1 MNSRERVQIALNHQE
16 PDRVPMMMSAGT
28 FVVQRLKE
36 YLGVTTDREL
46 LKALHIDIYDMR
58 GIDYKHGGVG
68 AKYIG
73 PDNLGIPADW
83 SGEFFILFGYQE
95 ELMET
100 SFGMTYSMG
109 KPPLAGLSLAELEAY
124 PWPQPD
130 WFDYATLRP
139 QLEEW
144 SDFAIAATGCSVF
157 QHPQLFRGVETMML
171 EMAKDPQVTKYIMDK
186 VTDFYYGY
194 FERVFEEVGD
204 LIDIFRLADDIGG
217 QQNLLISPRMLKR
230 YIAPRLQRCAE
241 LAHRYNVK
249 VLFHT
254 DGNVRRAI
262 PDLIEWGVDI
272 LDPVQPEVPD
282 MDSAELKREFG
293 DRLCFSGGV
302 SAQDVLSLHGPDDV
316 RAEVRRALRDFAPG
330 GGYILSPAHPS
341 LQVDIPTENIIA
353 LYEAGWTYGRYS

>member
-1 MNSRERVQIALNHQE
+1 MNSKERVLTTLNHEE

-28 FVVQRLKE
+28 FVVQRLKDQF
-36 YLGVTTDREL
+36 GVSTDREL
-46 LKALHIDIYDMR
+46 LKALHVDIYDMR

-73 PDNLGIPADW
+73 PDNLGIPSDW

-95 ELMET
+95 EIMDT
-100 SFGMTYSMG
+100 PFGLTYSMG
-109 KPPLAGLSLAELEAY
+109 PPSLADYPTLADLETF
-124 PWPQPD
+124 PWPQPE
-130 WFDYATLRP
+130 WFDYSTLRP
-139 QLEEW
+139 QLQQW

-157 QHPQLFRGVETMML
+157 QHPQLFRGVERFMRD
-171 EMAKDPQVTKYIMDK
+171 MARDPEITEYIIDK

-194 FERVFEEVGD
+194 FKRVFEEVGD
-204 LIDIFRLADDIGG
+204 MIDIFRLADDIGG
-217 QQNLLISPRMLKR
+217 QQNLLISPKMLRR
-230 YIAPRLQRCAE
+230 YLGSRIEKCAA
-241 LAHRYNVK
+241 LAHEYDIK

-282 MDSAELKREFG
+282 MGSTELKAEFG
-293 DRLCFSGGV
+293 DRLSFSGGV
-302 SAQDVLSLHGPDDV
+302 SAQDVLSLRGVEEV
-316 RAEVRRALRDFAPG
+316 RAEVKRAIRDFAAG

-341 LQVDIPTENIIA
+341 LQVDIPTENIVA
-353 LYEAGWTYGRYS
+353 LYEAGLKYGNY